1 MKTNTEH
8 FSDNGRFFSALMMEF
23 SGHDK
28 AIVARA
34 FSDSKP
40 SRQLR
45 TLGNNLYWLDGRF
58 IHLIIYI
65 FTIFIY

>member
-58 IHLIIYI
+58 IHLI
-65 FTIFIY
+65 